1 MCHRLNNARTSSS
14 EILPSATAAL
24 LFPLLP
30 NFARNLLKR
39 FNSVVDDDDDDADP
53 AISFVKLGVTICLCA
68 VVRAGLDG
76 TNACV
81 VLLRRIAVRKSEK
94 EKTVVRLKR
103 FKIVACKAF
112 Q

>member
-24 LFPLLP
+24 LFTLLP

-39 FNSVVDDDDDDADP
+39 FNSVVDDDDDDDDADP
-53 AISFVKLGVTICLCA
+53 AMSFVKLGVTICLCA
-68 VVRAGLDG
+68 VVKAGLDG

-81 VLLRRIAVRKSEK
+81 VLLRRIAVRKSER
-94 EKTVVRLKR
+94 ETLMVVCIELSS
-103 FKIVACKAF
+103 
-112 Q
+112 

>member
-24 LFPLLP
+24 LFTLLP

-39 FNSVVDDDDDDADP
+39 FNSVVDDDDDDDDDADP
-53 AISFVKLGVTICLCA
+53 AMSFVKLGVTICLCT
-68 VVRAGLDG
+68 VVKAGLDG

-81 VLLRRIAVRKSEK
+81 VLLRRIAVRKSER
-94 EKTVVRLKR
+94 ETLMVVHIELSS
-103 FKIVACKAF
+103 
-112 Q
+112 

>member
-24 LFPLLP
+24 LFTLLP

-39 FNSVVDDDDDDADP
+39 FNSVVDDDDDDDDADP

-81 VLLRRIAVRKSEK
+81 VLLRRIAVRKSER
-94 EKTVVRLKR
+94 ETLMVVCIELSS
-103 FKIVACKAF
+103 
-112 Q
+112 

>member
-24 LFPLLP
+24 LFTLLP

-39 FNSVVDDDDDDADP
+39 FNSVVDDDDDDDADP
-53 AISFVKLGVTICLCA
+53 AMSFVKLGVTICLCA

-81 VLLRRIAVRKSEK
+81 VLLRRIAVRKSER
-94 EKTVVRLKR
+94 ETLMVVCIELSS
-103 FKIVACKAF
+103 
-112 Q
+112 

>member
-1 MCHRLNNARTSSS
+1 MCHRLNNARTSFS

-24 LFPLLP
+24 LFTLLP

-39 FNSVVDDDDDDADP
+39 FNSVVDDDDDDDDDTDP

-81 VLLRRIAVRKSEK
+81 VLLRRIAVRKSER
-94 EKTVVRLKR
+94 ETLMVVCIELSS
-103 FKIVACKAF
+103 
-112 Q
+112 